1 MFAGHF
7 KPIPRLVSDRSISI
21 YKPASNRVALVLPIA
36 TLLGLLGFGGAFAG
50 WLAQTA
56 PQERVLAAFST
67 SLKGRTRGQKHNAR
81 LAARSLD
88 NRVIAPR
95 GVFSFNQT
103 VKSWSVDGGYS
114 KALVSYDGEL
124 VRAYGGGVC
133 QASTTLYN
141 AALLAGL
148 PILERHPHVFVP
160 GYIAPGRD
168 AAVAYPGI
176 DLRFQNSSAHPLRI
190 RARVR
195 GDRLEISI
203 LGTRSTRNQTTTTR
217 TTTTPASDSQVTGAQ
232 ARLARNR
239 NVPLSHVERMG
250 RPSPLFVRIESQV
263 LSVST
268 PQRLTRVRAK
278 SGDGVA
284 RRSYVN
290 SAGAIGYR
298 VVTYRVWSR
307 DKQEVRREFLG
318 DDTYP
323 AMNRVLA
330 LIRDAP

>member
-1 MFAGHF
+1 MFATHL
-7 KPIPRLVSDRSISI
+7 RSRVQLVPNYGIVW
-21 YKPASNRVALVLPIA
+21 NRFALVLPLA
-36 TLLGLLGFGGAFAG
+36 MLLILLVFGGALVG
-50 WLAQTA
+50 WLAKAAPREQT
-56 PQERVLAAFST
+56 LAGFST
-67 SLKGRTRGQKHNAR
+67 SLKGRTRGQRHNAR

-88 NRVIAPR
+88 GRVIAPQ

-133 QASTTLYN
+133 QTSTTLYN

-176 DLRFQNSSAHPLRI
+176 DLRFRNSNPWPIRI
-190 RARVR
+190 RAHVR
-195 GDRLEISI
+195 GDRLEISLCATQTTI
-203 LGTRSTRNQTTTTR
+203 SSGQSQLAKDANARTRNTQGQ
-217 TTTTPASDSQVTGAQ
+217 SVQ
-232 ARLARNR
+232 A
-239 NVPLSHVERMG
+239 PPDHQS
-250 RPSPLFVRIESQV
+250 PSSVRIETQV
-263 LSVST
+263 LSVSA
-268 PQRLTRVRAK
+268 PQRMTRVRFQNEA
-278 SGDGVA
+278 A
-284 RRSYVN
+284 MPQRAYLH
-290 SAGAIGYR
+290 SAGATGYR
-298 VVTYRVWSR
+298 VVTFRVFSR
-307 DKQEVRREFLG
+307 NGRELRREHLG

-330 LIRDAP
+330 LIRDAS